1 MDNNMNIDLRKK
13 QITELVIKYYEESD
27 FLKDKSLEK
36 FIDKTLEKFLNSDL
50 TIEQIEQRII
60 DAIEKKKQQLG
71 KHDDSINEGNYELD
85 NTKMAINVEE
95 ADNDFNS
102 DLDGMLDNVDN
113 TPEIVTSDQKGSA
126 DSSKT
131 LTLKK
136 ESNHNNHFNEG
147 GYANTLG
154 VSTVSL
160 IAFTAIM
167 IIYILFLIL
176 F

>member
-113 TPEIVTSDQKGSA
+113 TPEI
-126 DSSKT
+126 
-131 LTLKK
+131 KK
-136 ESNHNNHFNEG
+136 VIIIIILMKVDMPIL
-147 GYANTLG
+147 LG
-154 VSTVSL
+154 CQLCHLLHSL
-160 IAFTAIM
+160 
-167 IIYILFLIL
+167 LL
-176 F
+176 

>member
-1 MDNNMNIDLRKK
+1 
-13 QITELVIKYYEESD
+13 
-27 FLKDKSLEK
+27 
-36 FIDKTLEKFLNSDL
+36 
-50 TIEQIEQRII
+50 
-60 DAIEKKKQQLG
+60 
-71 KHDDSINEGNYELD
+71 
-85 NTKMAINVEE
+85 MAINVEE

-136 ESNHNNHFNEG
+136 EGNHNNHFNEG